1 MKKLTIIVNLVIVTI
16 LNVHADNEWQVN
28 RIAHDDNYVY
38 VGSENVGFITIDKQ
52 SGEQTQYA
60 HPWDNYRKGICDI
73 SFHDSKVYYVTKYY
87 NLVSLK
93 DGKMSDEPINV
104 PYAAPQRFLFPRLA
118 WAPDGVLW
126 TYHMTNLVMHMG
138 RVTFLGTEEE
148 EPPGGPHFF
157 CEEVMSCIAVDDE
170 GVVWFGCCGVCGA
183 FCIGRFSVDHG
194 FYFPIRESHSD
205 TFGNGMKAVIIDAQS
220 NKWFASNRG
229 LVLYDQEEKLTLYK
243 LVGTKNDMAQ
253 LEDGSFL
260 VPNDKDLYQF
270 KDKEFSLLCENAAG
284 KIILCIDADGDT
296 YYFGTEDGLF
306 KLEDGKVTQ
315 IPLLSQTVEVGE
327 PVSVMKEVET
337 WVTYDL
343 QGRQVT
349 GEGER
354 SGKEPLPSGIYV
366 SKDRKYV
373 VK

>member
-1 MKKLTIIVNLVIVTI
+1 
-16 LNVHADNEWQVN
+16 
-28 RIAHDDNYVY
+28 
-38 VGSENVGFITIDKQ
+38 
-52 SGEQTQYA
+52 
-60 HPWDNYRKGICDI
+60 
-73 SFHDSKVYYVTKYY
+73 VYYVTKYY

-183 FCIGRFSVDHG
+183 FCIGRFSVDRG

-284 KIILCIDADGDT
+284 KIILCVDADGDT

-337 WVTYDL
+337 LVTYDL